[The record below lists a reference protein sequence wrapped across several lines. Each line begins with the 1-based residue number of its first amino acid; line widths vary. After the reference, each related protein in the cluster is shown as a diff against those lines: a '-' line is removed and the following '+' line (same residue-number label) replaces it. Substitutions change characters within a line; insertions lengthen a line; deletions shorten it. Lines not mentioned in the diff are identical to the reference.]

1 MSFKNL
7 LLMNACDSNFR
18 DITKLNRYL
27 YRVPIMQKHL
37 KVKE

>member
-1 MSFKNL
+1 MSSKNL
-7 LLMNACDSNFR
+7 HLMNVCDSKFR

-27 YRVPIMQKHL
+27 YRVPIMLKHL